1 MALPITNPASER
13 GRICA
18 ALLAL
23 VAARGFSRVDVES
36 VCARAGV
43 DPPVFYAHFLDVDA
57 CFTVV
62 WEQTNELLVEAMTDA
77 FAAPG
82 PWRERIRAALGAG
95 LRFLAAEPQAAALY
109 VGDGLFAARPVR
121 GRHQSAMRCL
131 AQMIDRGREEATVP
145 VRDPERIA
153 EALAGGIW
161 HWVHYAVTADPA
173 QLPARLPEMT
183 YFVVLPYLGREAA
196 REELRRSP

>member
-1 MALPITNPASER
+1 MALPIVDPGSER

-23 VAARGFSRVDVES
+23 VAARGFARVDVEE

-43 DPPVFYAHFLDVDA
+43 ETTSFFAHFADLDA
-57 CFTVV
+57 CFAAV
-62 WEQTNELLVEAMTDA
+62 WEETNELLITAMTEA

-82 PWRERIRAALGAG
+82 PWRQRIRAVLAAG

-121 GRHQSAMRCL
+121 GRHQDAMRCL
-131 AQMIDRGREEATVP
+131 AQMIDRGREEATAP
-145 VRDPERIA
+145 VRDSARLA
-153 EALAGGIW
+153 EGLAGGVW
-161 HWVHYAVTADPA
+161 HWVHHAITADPR
-173 QLPARLPEMT
+173 QLPAKLPELT
-183 YFVVLPYLGREAA
+183 YFVILPYLGREAA
-196 REELRRSP
+196 QEELRRSS